1 MLVDL
6 FIHFHLLYFHF
17 LPFHL
22 CYFDF
27 LYFPHFNTFSS
38 HYWTDFPEATN
49 PLKVIFFFQTLI
61 RHAGF
66 NSTLSR
72 SLSTLSL
79 FTLSLYLISLSTIS
93 LFTLSLIPF
102 YSLSLFTLSHYLI
115 SLSTLS
121 LFTISLSLISLS
133 TLSILKLSL
142 SLSTFSL
149 SLHWLRQIN
158 LFFIQTMIRRAGRLI
173 SSRSTLPLYMFTFSN
188 FIGC

>member
-1 MLVDL
+1 MIRHAGRLISTLSPSIFSLSTLSLVLLWL
-6 FIHFHLLYFHF
+6 FILSTFQHILFPLLDGFPRSYQPPQIHL
-17 LPFHL
+17 
-22 CYFDF
+22 
-27 LYFPHFNTFSS
+27 
-38 HYWTDFPEATN
+38 
-49 PLKVIFFFQTLI
+49 FFQTLI

-79 FTLSLYLISLSTIS
+79 FTFSLYLISLSTIS
-93 LFTLSLIPF
+93 LFTLSLISF

-149 SLHWLRQIN
+149 SLHWLPQIN

-173 SSRSTLPLYMFTFSN
+173 SSRSIL
-188 FIGC
+188 